1 MTQHDLERR
10 AELIASVAR
19 TELVK
24 AITKFAIIELAK
36 QVASEGIAKDGT
48 AVLEE
53 AGK

>member
-10 AELIASVAR
+10 AEQIASMCASPITCMVSK
-19 TELVK
+19 EL
-24 AITKFAIIELAK
+24 IIELAK
-36 QVASEGIAKDGT
+36 QAASEGIAKDGT

>member
-10 AELIASVAR
+10 AEQIASMCASPITCMVSK
-19 TELVK
+19 EL
-24 AITKFAIIELAK
+24 IIELAK
-36 QVASEGIAKDGT
+36 QAASEGIKDGT

>member
-10 AELIASVAR
+10 AEQIASVAR

-36 QVASEGIAKDGT
+36 QAASEGIKDGT